1 VDEAMTRSLKPRSAR
16 YAWRQGLIAGLLLL
30 LLAYALLSLV
40 GGILAS
46 HGHHSADLM
55 ARAQEFAVFRE
66 GLYPMRALVPQPL
79 PRSFPYTV
87 YPPYALVMFLPF
99 FAGGVPL
106 AWALVQG
113 LSLLSLGLIGWVG
126 WRCLRFAGPAAGL
139 LGALAPAAISGNSN
153 ALFHGQFSILCM
165 GLISLQWLLLE
176 RRRPLAAGLCWAAA
190 MLKPQIAL
198 SFGLPMLRR
207 GKRPGLML
215 GLAVLL
221 LLSLIAFAHTGV
233 NPARFL
239 ALWLQPGRFGFV
251 HAGNT
256 NLMSLLGARL
266 GAALVLAG
274 LIALLAW
281 RWLAR
286 RFATGRGWR
295 PEQAQADSRSLA
307 PSLQIQGLCAVL
319 GAVALYHYNYDNIM
333 LFPALLAILAR
344 ALRHGDPWSQL
355 MAVAMALSLW
365 TPVHLTANSALP
377 EALIS
382 ATWLLVGLTL
392 LLPPRDGPSLPE
404 PRRPCR
410 DLPA

>member
-1 VDEAMTRSLKPRSAR
+1 MTRSLKPRSAR
-16 YAWRQGLIAGLLLL
+16 HAWRQALIAGLLLV
-30 LLAYALLSLV
+30 LLAYALLSLAS
-40 GGILAS
+40 GIRAS
-46 HGHHSADLM
+46 QGHHSADLM
-55 ARAQEFAVFRE
+55 ARAREFAVFRE
-66 GLYPMRALVPQPL
+66 GLYPMRALLPQPV

-87 YPPYALVMFLPF
+87 YPPYALLMFLPF

-153 ALFHGQFSILCM
+153 ALCHGQFSILCM

-198 SFGLPMLRR
+198 SFALPMLRR
-207 GKRPGLML
+207 GNRPGLIL

-239 ALWLQPGRFGFV
+239 ALWLQPGRFAF
-251 HAGNT
+251 AREGNT
-256 NLMSLLGARL
+256 SLVSLLWARP
-266 GAALVLAG
+266 GAAAALAG
-274 LIALLAW
+274 LAALLAW

-286 RFATGRGWR
+286 RFASGRR
-295 PEQAQADSRSLA
+295 SLPEMAQPEGRSLA
-307 PSLQIQGLCAVL
+307 PSLRFQGVCAVL
-319 GAVALYHYNYDNIM
+319 GAVALYHRNYDNIM

-344 ALRHGDPWSQL
+344 ALRQGDPWSRL
-355 MAVAMALSLW
+355 LAVAMALSLW
-365 TPVHLTANSALP
+365 IPVHLTLSPQHQAPIAL
-377 EALIS
+377 
-382 ATWLLVGLTL
+382 TWLLVGLTL
-392 LLPPRDGPSLPE
+392 LLPPK
-404 PRRPCR
+404 
-410 DLPA
+410 AAA